1 MFWNEE
7 LRQHLFQRVD
17 DGALTHAVMLA
28 GPPGMGKRAL
38 ATQLLGRFL
47 GVSLDASAES
57 PAHQHPD
64 LHVVRP
70 EEDKRQIAVD
80 QIRGLTA
87 ALALSAHGNQGKAA
101 LIEPA
106 DSMTSAAANSLLKT
120 LEEPTADSL
129 LVLVVDGRGRLPA
142 TILSRT
148 TRYQTHP
155 PARSAAVAWLA
166 EQGLSEEDAAASLAL
181 ADGAPFRALELAQ
194 GDGLAL
200 ARQIHDDVAALMTSQ
215 RSALEVAAQWRKLPH
230 EDVLAALR
238 RVTMGLVYARMSPK
252 LSAASDFQRYVVDT
266 RDAFCYLDGLNRLIA
281 RLPGTYNPELAID
294 AMAMPW
300 ANRLAGARQGLTF
313 G

>member
-1 MFWNEE
+1 MFWLEE
-7 LRQHLFQRVD
+7 LEQHLFRRVD
-17 DGALTHAVMLA
+17 EGTLTHAVMLA
-28 GPPGMGKRAL
+28 GPPGMGKRSL
-38 ATQLLGRFL
+38 AASLLGRFL
-47 GVSLDASAES
+47 GTELDPDAES
-57 PAHQHPD
+57 PAQHHPD

-80 QIRGLTA
+80 QVRALTA
-87 ALALSAHGNQGKAA
+87 TLALSAHSSRGKAA

-106 DSMTSAAANSLLKT
+106 DSMTVAAANSLLKT
-120 LEEPTADSL
+120 LEEPTANSL

-148 TRYQTHP
+148 TRYAVHP
-155 PARSAAVAWLA
+155 PARPAAVEWLA
-166 EQGLSEEDAAASLAL
+166 AQGLGEDDAMASLAL
-181 ADGAPFRALELAQ
+181 ADGAPLRALELAQ

-200 ARQIHDDVAALMTSQ
+200 ARQIQDDVGSLLTGQ
-215 RSALEVAAQWRKLPH
+215 RTPLEVAAQWRKLPH

-252 LSAASDFQRYVVDT
+252 MSAASDFRRYVVDT

-300 ANRLAGARQGLTF
+300 GNRLAGARQGLTF

>member
-1 MFWNEE
+1 M
-7 LRQHLFQRVD
+7 FQRVD
-17 DGALTHAVMLA
+17 DGTLTHAVMLV
-28 GPPGMGKRAL
+28 GPLGMGKRAL
-38 ATQLLGRFL
+38 ATNLVGRFL

-57 PAHQHPD
+57 LTHQHPD
-64 LHVVRP
+64 FHVVRP

-87 ALALSAHGNQGKAA
+87 TLALSAHGSQGKAA

-106 DSMTSAAANSLLKT
+106 DSMTTAAANSLLKT

-148 TRYQTHP
+148 TRYAVHP
-155 PARSAAVAWLA
+155 PTRLAAVAWLTGH
-166 EQGLSEEDAAASLAL
+166 GLSEEDAAASLAL
-181 ADGAPFRALELAQ
+181 ADGAPLRALELTH
-194 GDGLAL
+194 GGGLAL
-200 ARQIHDDVAALMTSQ
+200 ARQIRADVGTLMSGK
-215 RSALEVAAQWRKLPH
+215 RNALEVAAQWRKLPH
-230 EDVLAALR
+230 EDVLSALR

-252 LSAASDFQRYVVDT
+252 MSAESDFQRYVVDT

-300 ANRLAGARQGLTF
+300 SNRLAGARQGLTF

>member
-1 MFWNEE
+1 MFWLDE
-7 LRQHLFQRVD
+7 LREHLFQRVD
-17 DGALTHAVMLA
+17 GGMLTHAIMLA
-28 GPPGMGKRAL
+28 GPPGMGKRVL
-38 ATQLLGRFL
+38 ATQLLSRFL
-47 GVSLDASAES
+47 GVALDARAES

-80 QIRGLTA
+80 QIRSLTA
-87 ALALSAHGNQGKAA
+87 TLALSAHGNQGKAA

-106 DSMTSAAANSLLKT
+106 DSMTTAAANSLLKT

-148 TRYQTHP
+148 TRYQVHP
-155 PARSAAVAWLA
+155 PVRSAAVAWLTGQGLA
-166 EQGLSEEDAAASLAL
+166 EQDAMAALAL
-181 ADGAPFRALELAQ
+181 ADGAPLRALELAE
-194 GDGLAL
+194 GEGLAL
-200 ARQIHDDVAALMTSQ
+200 ARQIRDDVGTLMAGQ
-215 RSALEVAAQWRKLPH
+215 GSALEVAARWRKLPH

-238 RVTMGLVYARMSPK
+238 RVTMGLVYARMSRK
-252 LSAASDFQRYVVDT
+252 MSAASDFQRYVVDT

-300 ANRLAGARQGLTF
+300 ANRLAGARHGQTF

>member
-1 MFWNEE
+1 MFWLESLQE
-7 LRQHLFQRVD
+7 HLFQRVD
-17 DGALTHAVMLA
+17 DGTLTHAVMLA

-38 ATQLLGRFL
+38 AASLLGRFL
-47 GVSLDASAES
+47 GASLDAGADSL
-57 PAHQHPD
+57 AHQHPD

-80 QIRGLTA
+80 QVRALTA
-87 ALALSAHGNQGKAA
+87 ALSLSAHGSQGKAA

-106 DSMTSAAANSLLKT
+106 DSMTTAAANSLLKT

-148 TRYQTHP
+148 TRYQAHP
-155 PARSAAVAWLA
+155 PAKTAAVDWLKTL
-166 EQGLSEEDAAASLAL
+166 GLSEEDAAAALAL
-181 ADGAPFRALELAQ
+181 ADGAPLRALELAQ

-200 ARQIHDDVAALMTSQ
+200 ARQIRDDVSSLMGGQ
-215 RSALEVAAQWRKLPH
+215 RTPLEIAAQWRKLPH

-252 LSAASDFQRYVVDT
+252 MSAASDFQRYVVDT